1 MIDSTLLAS
10 PHALQS
16 TQVTLGLYVASR
28 PLPALR
34 MAQDPVTCSELSLFL
49 SLTLK
54 TPRGEFR

>member
-1 MIDSTLLAS
+1 MKDSTLLAS

-16 TQVTLGLYVASR
+16 TQVTLGLYASH

-34 MAQDPVTCSELSLFL
+34 MAQDPGTCSELRLFL

-54 TPRGEFR
+54 TPWGEFR